1 MRSRRVRT
9 PIPVAAGGVMLG
21 MVAALL
27 GALASGPA
35 LGAADDGAAQAARGS
50 VASVVPARGIDESS
64 FQHPAGAKISWRSV
78 ARAGY
83 RFAFIKAT
91 EGTYYVNPYF
101 KADAA
106 AAKAAGLLVAAYHF
120 ANPTNS
126 GGTAQADYALNHG
139 GYHADGRTLRLI
151 LDIEPDPYLKKFCYG
166 LSPARMISWITAFT
180 GEAHRRTGLWP
191 VINTQPIWWDKC
203 TGKTRAFGA
212 DQLWVQDHRPAI
224 RRPVLPSGWTSW
236 AYWQYSITGR
246 VPGVTGNTDLSTL
259 SPALL
264 AVASPG
270 DLNSPAGRKV
280 RLQVRSVNMTTGQ
293 ALRYTATGLPAGLSI
308 NATTG
313 VITGTLTG
321 PAGTSQVTV
330 TVSAAGATTVTVTF
344 TWHVHS

>member
-1 MRSRRVRT
+1 MRSGRVRT
-9 PIPVAAGGVMLG
+9 PIPVAAGGV
-21 MVAALL
+21 LL
-27 GALASGPA
+27 GVATLLGTQAPAPA
-35 LGAADDGAAQAARGS
+35 LGAAAADAARVP
-50 VASVVPARGIDESS
+50 VAAVVPARGIDESS
-64 FQHPAGAKISWRSV
+64 FQHPAGARISWRSV

-120 ANPTNS
+120 ANPADS
-126 GGTAQADYALNHG
+126 GGTAQADYALSHG

-166 LSPARMISWITAFT
+166 LRPARMISWIRAFMA
-180 GEAHRRTGLWP
+180 EAHKRTGLWP
-191 VINTQPIWWDKC
+191 VINTQPIWWNRC
-203 TGKTRAFGA
+203 TARTRAFGA

-236 AYWQYSITGR
+236 GYWQYSITGR

-270 DLNSPAGRKV
+270 DQTSQADRQV

-293 ALRYTATGLPAGLSI
+293 ALRYAATGLPAGLSI
-308 NATTG
+308 NGTTG
-313 VITGTLTG
+313 VITGTLAG
-321 PAGTSQVTV
+321 PAGTSQVAI
-330 TVSAAGATTVTVTF
+330 TVSAAGATPATMTF